1 MIFIK
6 KSLFSVRKLVGYHS
20 LRYYCNM
27 ETKTAGIIIIGDE
40 ILKGQTQ
47 VWFQQLTENSYH
59 NWLFPINAFKT
70 IPPLPPPLLPPVLSF
85 LYLEHRYTCS
95 KLGMW
100 TQLRPSL

>member
-6 KSLFSVRKLVGYHS
+6 KSLFSVRKCVGYHS

-47 VWFQQLTENSYH
+47 VWFKQLTESPKMH
-59 NWLFPINAFKT
+59 NKIGNFPLYAF
-70 IPPLPPPLLPPVLSF
+70 
-85 LYLEHRYTCS
+85 
-95 KLGMW
+95 
-100 TQLRPSL
+100 

>member
-6 KSLFSVRKLVGYHS
+6 KSLFSVRKLVKFYS

-95 KLGMW
+95 
-100 TQLRPSL
+100 

>member
-47 VWFQQLTENSYH
+47 VWFKQLTENAYH
-59 NWLFPINAFKT
+59 NWLFPINACNT
-70 IPPLPPPLLPPVLSF
+70 IPPPPSCHFCTWSTDAHVQSW
-85 LYLEHRYTCS
+85 TCGRS
-95 KLGMW
+95 CA
-100 TQLRPSL
+100 RPSSLS